1 MFGNSEDSSKG
12 SIFDLD
18 TDLSSSNLKLFDETI
33 NSHSNILDA
42 SVSKTAICG
51 SNLSTPQINEEKVKA
66 RWTTGRCNKTAS
78 WELQ

>member
-51 SNLSTPQINEEKVKA
+51 SNLSTPQISEDYDQRKKVNPT
-66 RWTTGRCNKTAS
+66 RPGGGGGG
-78 WELQ
+78 